1 MYLYS
6 SKIFGWLRIKNKA
19 KVVVRMERSSS
30 KSTVSRRA
38 KILEELEL
46 KGEVSVSELSKM
58 FKISEVTI
66 RNDLGHL
73 EKQNM
78 LIRARG
84 GAIKI
89 KFHRM
94 GIDSSISDKQK
105 EFLKEKQ
112 RIAQAAVKLIEEGD
126 TIVLDSGTTTTE
138 IAKCLE
144 QFKNLTIITNALNIA
159 SILSEY
165 EGINIFMPGGQ
176 LRKKSL
182 SLVGVLADENFE
194 KFYCDKLFLGADG
207 FDTTHGLSTPNSEE
221 AHLNQIMIRIA
232 KKVIVVADSRK
243 FERRRFA
250 FIGPISDINMVITD
264 SAIKDED
271 KNRLEKNGVEVIIT

>member
-1 MYLYS
+1 
-6 SKIFGWLRIKNKA
+6 
-19 KVVVRMERSSS
+19 MERLSN

-38 KILEELEL
+38 KILEEIDV
-46 KGEVSVSELSKM
+46 KGQVSVSELSRM

-66 RNDLGHL
+66 RNDLAHL

-89 KFHRM
+89 KFYRM
-94 GIDSSISDKQK
+94 GIDPSISDKQK

-112 RIAQAAVKLIEEGD
+112 RIAHVAVKLIEDGD

-138 IAKCLE
+138 IAKILGK
-144 QFKNLTIITNALNIA
+144 FKTLTIITNALNIA
-159 SILSEY
+159 IILSEY
-165 EGINIFMPGGQ
+165 EGFNIFMPGGI

-182 SLVGVLADENFE
+182 SLVGVLADENFN
-194 KFYCDKLFLGADG
+194 KFYCDKLFLGVDG

-221 AHLNQIMIRIA
+221 AHLNQIMIKTA
-232 KKVIVVADSRK
+232 KKVIVVSDSRK
-243 FERRRFA
+243 FLRRRFA
-250 FIGPISDINMVITD
+250 FIGPITDVNTVITD
-264 SAIKDED
+264 SGIREED
-271 KNRLEKNGVEVIIT
+271 KIRLEKNGVEVIIA

>member
-1 MYLYS
+1 M
-6 SKIFGWLRIKNKA
+6 SKSF
-19 KVVVRMERSSS
+19 S

-38 KILEELEL
+38 KILDEIESKEQ
-46 KGEVSVSELSKM
+46 VSVSELSKM
-58 FKISEVTI
+58 FNISEVTI
-66 RNDLGHL
+66 RNDLGQL

-89 KFHRM
+89 KYQRR
-94 GIDSSISDKQK
+94 GIDPSLSDKQK

-112 RIAQAAVKLIEEGD
+112 LIAKAAVKLIEEGD
-126 TIVLDSGTTTTE
+126 TLVLDSGTTTTE
-138 IAKCLE
+138 LAKNLQ

-165 EGINIFMPGGQ
+165 EGINIFMPGGS
-176 LRKKSL
+176 LRKNSL
-182 SLVGVLADENFE
+182 SLVGVLADENLE

-207 FDTTHGLSTPNSEE
+207 FDTSYGLSTPNSEE
-221 AHLNQIMIRIA
+221 AHLNQVMIKVA

-243 FERRRFA
+243 FEKRRFS
-250 FIGPISDINMVITD
+250 FIGPISVVDVVITD
-264 SAIKDED
+264 SGIKEED
-271 KNRLEKNGVEVIIT
+271 KIRLEKNGVKVIVT

>member
-1 MYLYS
+1 MDKS
-6 SKIFGWLRIKNKA
+6 F
-19 KVVVRMERSSS
+19 S

-38 KILEELEL
+38 KILDELEL
-46 KGEVSVSELSKM
+46 KGQVSVSELGKM
-58 FKISEVTI
+58 FDISEVTI
-66 RNDLGHL
+66 RNDLDHL

-89 KFHRM
+89 KFQRM
-94 GIDSSISDKQK
+94 GIDPSISDKQK

-112 RIAQAAVKLIEEGD
+112 LIAKVATSLIEDGD

-138 IAKCLE
+138 IAKNLG

-165 EGINIFMPGGQ
+165 EGINIFMPGGS

-221 AHLNQIMIRIA
+221 AHLNQIMIKIA

-250 FIGPISDINMVITD
+250 FIGPISNVDLVITD
-264 SAIKDED
+264 SGIREED
-271 KNRLEKNGVEVIIT
+271 KNRLEKGGVEVMIAK

>member
-1 MYLYS
+1 MDQS
-6 SKIFGWLRIKNKA
+6 SN
-19 KVVVRMERSSS
+19 

-38 KILEELEL
+38 KILEELET
-46 KGEVSVSELSKM
+46 KGQVTVIELSKM

-66 RNDLGHL
+66 RNDLTHL

-84 GAIKI
+84 GAIKM
-89 KFHRM
+89 KYYRM
-94 GIDSSISDKQK
+94 GVDPSLSDKQK

-112 RIAQAAVKLIEEGD
+112 RIAKVALKFIEDGD

-138 IAKCLE
+138 IAKNLE

-159 SILSEY
+159 IILSEY
-165 EGINIFMPGGQ
+165 EGFNIFMPGGI

-182 SLVGVLADENFE
+182 SLVGVLADENFA
-194 KFYCDKLFLGADG
+194 KFYCDNLFLGVDG

-221 AHLNQIMIRIA
+221 AHLNQIMINVA
-232 KKVIVVADSRK
+232 KKVIVVTDSRK
-243 FERRRFA
+243 FLRRRFA
-250 FIGPISDINMVITD
+250 FIGPINNVNVVITD
-264 SAIKDED
+264 SGISKED
-271 KNRLEKNGVEVIIT
+271 KDRLEKNGVEVIIT

>member
-1 MYLYS
+1 MGKS
-6 SKIFGWLRIKNKA
+6 F
-19 KVVVRMERSSS
+19 S

-38 KILEELEL
+38 KILEEIEL
-46 KGEVSVSELSKM
+46 KGQVSVSELSKM
-58 FKISEVTI
+58 YDISEVTI

-94 GIDSSISDKQK
+94 GIDPSISDKEK

-112 RIAQAAVKLIEEGD
+112 RIAKAALRLIEDGD
-126 TIVLDSGTTTTE
+126 TIVLDSGSTTTE
-138 IAKCLE
+138 IAKGMGH
-144 QFKNLTIITNALNIA
+144 FKNLTIITNALNIA

-165 EGINIFMPGGQ
+165 EGVNIFMPGGS

-182 SLVGVLADENFE
+182 SLVGVLADESFE

-207 FDTTHGLSTPNSEE
+207 FDTAHGLSTPNSEE
-221 AHLNQIMIRIA
+221 AHLNQIMIKIA

-250 FIGPISDINMVITD
+250 FIGPISNVDTVITD
-264 SAIKDED
+264 SDIKEED
-271 KNRLEKNGVEVIIT
+271 KNRLEKNGVEVIIA

>member
-1 MYLYS
+1 MDKS
-6 SKIFGWLRIKNKA
+6 F
-19 KVVVRMERSSS
+19 S
-30 KSTVSRRA
+30 KSTVSRRS

-46 KGEVSVSELSKM
+46 KGQVLVRELSKM
-58 FKISEVTI
+58 FNISEVTI
-66 RNDLGHL
+66 RNDLTHL

-89 KFHRM
+89 KYHLM

-112 RIAQAAVKLIEEGD
+112 LITKEAIKLIEDGD

-138 IAKCLE
+138 IAKNLG
-144 QFKNLTIITNALNIA
+144 QFKSLTIITNALNIA

-165 EGINIFMPGGQ
+165 EGFNVFMPGGI

-221 AHLNQIMIRIA
+221 AHLNQIMIKIA

-250 FIGPISDINMVITD
+250 FIGPISVVNVVITD
-264 SAIKDED
+264 SGIKEED
-271 KNRLEKNGVEVIIT
+271 KNRLEKSGVQVIVA

>member
-1 MYLYS
+1 MD
-6 SKIFGWLRIKNKA
+6 
-19 KVVVRMERSSS
+19 RSFS

-38 KILEELEL
+38 KILDELEL
-46 KGEVSVSELSKM
+46 KGQVSVRELSRM
-58 FKISEVTI
+58 FNISEVTI
-66 RNDLGHL
+66 RNDLSHL

-89 KFHRM
+89 KYPRNGF
-94 GIDSSISDKQK
+94 DPSFSDKQK

-112 RIAQAAVKLIEEGD
+112 LIAKAAVELIEEGD

-138 IAKCLE
+138 IAKNLE
-144 QFKNLTIITNALNIA
+144 RFSSLTVITNALNIA

-165 EGINIFMPGGQ
+165 EGFSIFMPGGS
-176 LRKKSL
+176 LHKKSL
-182 SLVGVLADENFE
+182 SLVGVIADQNFE

-207 FDTTHGLSTPNSEE
+207 FDTNHGLSTPNSEE
-221 AHLNQIMIRIA
+221 AHLNQIMIKIA
-232 KKVIVVADSRK
+232 KKVIVVADSSK

-250 FIGPISDINMVITD
+250 FISPISNIDVVITD
-264 SAIKDED
+264 SQIKTED
-271 KNRLEKNGVEVIIT
+271 RNRLEKNGIEVITV

>member
-1 MYLYS
+1 MKTDPLY
-6 SKIFGWLRIKNKA
+6 G
-19 KVVVRMERSSS
+19 

-38 KILEELEL
+38 RILEEIEA
-46 KGEVSVSELSKM
+46 KGEVSVKELSKR

-66 RNDLGHL
+66 RNDLEHL

-89 KFHRM
+89 KFSKT
-94 GIDSSISDKQK
+94 DFESSVTGKK
-105 EFLKEKQ
+105 TEFQKEKQ
-112 RIAQAAVKLIEEGD
+112 RIARAAVALIEEGD
-126 TIVLDSGTTTTE
+126 TIVLDSGTTTAE
-138 IAKCLE
+138 IARNLE
-144 QFKNLTIITNALNIA
+144 QFSDLTIITNDLSIA
-159 SILSEY
+159 SILAGY
-165 EGINIFMPGGQ
+165 EQFNVFMPGGV
-176 LRKKSL
+176 LRKKTL

-207 FDTTHGLSTPNSEE
+207 FDTNHGLSTPDAEE

-232 KKVIVVADSRK
+232 RKIIVIADSRK

-250 FIGPISDINMVITD
+250 FIGPISHIHTVITD
-264 SAIKDED
+264 TGIKQED
-271 KNRLEKNGVEVIIT
+271 KLRLEKNGVEVIVV

>member
-1 MYLYS
+1 MS
-6 SKIFGWLRIKNKA
+6 
-19 KVVVRMERSSS
+19 RSSN

-38 KILEELEL
+38 GILEELEG
-46 KGEVSVSELSKM
+46 KGEVSVKDLSHM
-58 FKISEVTI
+58 FEISEVTI
-66 RNDLGHL
+66 RNDLAQL

-89 KFHRM
+89 KFYRI
-94 GIDSSISDKQK
+94 GNDPSISQKQK

-112 RIAQAAVKLIEEGD
+112 RIAKAAVSLISDGD
-126 TIVLDSGTTTTE
+126 TIVLDSGSTTTE
-138 IAKCLE
+138 IAKNLK
-144 QFKNLTIITNALNIA
+144 QFSNLTIITNALNIA

-165 EGINIFMPGGQ
+165 EGINIFMPGGS

-207 FDTTHGLSTPNSEE
+207 IDTKHGLSTPDSEE
-221 AHLNQIMIRIA
+221 AHLNQIMIKIA
-232 KKVIVVADSRK
+232 KKVIVVADSSK
-243 FERRRFA
+243 FQRRRFA
-250 FIGPISDINMVITD
+250 FIGPVSDLDVVITD
-264 SAIKDED
+264 SGLTEED
-271 KNRLEKNGVEVIIT
+271 KIRLEKNEIEVIIV

>member
-1 MYLYS
+1 MDRS
-6 SKIFGWLRIKNKA
+6 FSKT
-19 KVVVRMERSSS
+19 
-30 KSTVSRRA
+30 TVSRRA

-46 KGEVSVSELSKM
+46 KGQVLVRELSKM
-58 FKISEVTI
+58 FTISEVTI
-66 RNDLGHL
+66 RNDLAHL
-73 EKQNM
+73 EMQNM

-89 KFHRM
+89 KFNMM
-94 GIDSSISDKQK
+94 GIDSSITDKQK
-105 EFLKEKQ
+105 EYQKEKLH
-112 RIAQAAVKLIEEGD
+112 ISKEAIKLIEEGD

-138 IAKCLE
+138 IAKNLE
-144 QFKNLTIITNALNIA
+144 QFKSLTIITNALNIA

-165 EGINIFMPGGQ
+165 EGFNIFMPGGS

-207 FDTTHGLSTPNSEE
+207 FDTTHGLSTPSAEE
-221 AHLNQIMIRIA
+221 AHLNQIMIKIA

-250 FIGPISDINMVITD
+250 FIGPISDIDVVITD
-264 SAIKDED
+264 AGIKEED
-271 KNRLEKNGVEVIIT
+271 KKRLEKGGVEVIIA

>member
-1 MYLYS
+1 MD
-6 SKIFGWLRIKNKA
+6 
-19 KVVVRMERSSS
+19 RSSN

-38 KILEELEL
+38 KILEELET
-46 KGEVSVSELSKM
+46 KGQVTVIELSKM

-66 RNDLGHL
+66 RNDLTHL

-84 GAIKI
+84 GAIKM
-89 KFHRM
+89 KYYRM
-94 GIDSSISDKQK
+94 GIDPSFSDKQK

-112 RIAQAAVKLIEEGD
+112 RIAKVALKFIEDGD

-138 IAKCLE
+138 IAKNLE

-159 SILSEY
+159 IILSEY
-165 EGINIFMPGGQ
+165 EGFNIFMPGGI

-182 SLVGVLADENFE
+182 SLVGVLADENFA
-194 KFYCDKLFLGADG
+194 KFYCDKLFLGVDG

-221 AHLNQIMIRIA
+221 AHLNQIMINVA
-232 KKVIVVADSRK
+232 KKVIVVTDSRK
-243 FERRRFA
+243 FLRRRFA
-250 FIGPISDINMVITD
+250 FIGPINNVNVVITD
-264 SAIKDED
+264 SGISKED
-271 KNRLEKNGVEVIIT
+271 KDRLEKNGVEVIIT

>member
-1 MYLYS
+1 M
-6 SKIFGWLRIKNKA
+6 N
-19 KVVVRMERSSS
+19 RSSN

-38 KILEELEL
+38 KILEDLES
-46 KGEVSVSELSKM
+46 KGEVSVKELSKTL
-58 FKISEVTI
+58 KISEVTI
-66 RNDLGHL
+66 RNDLAHL

-89 KFHRM
+89 KFYRI
-94 GIDSSISDKQK
+94 GTDPTITEKQK

-112 RIAQAAVKLIEEGD
+112 RIAKAAVELINDGD
-126 TIVLDSGTTTTE
+126 TIILDSGSTTTE
-138 IAKCLE
+138 IAKNLE
-144 QFKNLTIITNALNIA
+144 NFKNLTIITNALNIA
-159 SILSEY
+159 SILAEY
-165 EGINIFMPGGQ
+165 EGINIFMPGGS

-207 FDTTHGLSTPNSEE
+207 FDTTHGLSTPDSEE
-221 AHLNQIMIRIA
+221 AHLNQIMTKIA
-232 KKVIVVADSRK
+232 KKVIVVADSSK

-250 FIGPISDINMVITD
+250 FIGPISEVDVVITD
-264 SAIKDED
+264 IGIKEEH
-271 KNRLEKNGVEVIIT
+271 KIRLEKSGVEVIIV

>member
-1 MYLYS
+1 MDKS
-6 SKIFGWLRIKNKA
+6 F
-19 KVVVRMERSSS
+19 S
-30 KSTVSRRA
+30 KSTVSRRS

-46 KGEVSVSELSKM
+46 KGQVLVRELSKL
-58 FKISEVTI
+58 FNISEVTI
-66 RNDLGHL
+66 RNDLAHL

-89 KFHRM
+89 KYHMM

-105 EFLKEKQ
+105 EYLKEKQ
-112 RIAQAAVKLIEEGD
+112 LITKEAIKLIEDGD

-138 IAKCLE
+138 IAKNLG
-144 QFKNLTIITNALNIA
+144 QFNNLTIITNALNIA

-165 EGINIFMPGGQ
+165 EGFNVFMPGGI

-182 SLVGVLADENFE
+182 SLVGVLADESFE

-221 AHLNQIMIRIA
+221 AHLNQIMIKIA

-250 FIGPISDINMVITD
+250 FIGPISVVNVVITD
-264 SAIKDED
+264 SGIKDDD
-271 KNRLEKNGVEVIIT
+271 KNRLEKSGVQVIIA

>member
-1 MYLYS
+1 
-6 SKIFGWLRIKNKA
+6 
-19 KVVVRMERSSS
+19 MEKSFS

-38 KILEELEL
+38 KILDELE
-46 KGEVSVSELSKM
+46 KTGQVSVNELSTV
-58 FKISEVTI
+58 FDISAVTI
-66 RNDLGHL
+66 RNDLSQL

-89 KFHRM
+89 KFQRM
-94 GIDSSISDKQK
+94 AIDPSISDKQK
-105 EFLKEKQ
+105 EFQKEKQ
-112 RIAQAAVKLIEEGD
+112 LIAKEAIKLIEEGD

-138 IAKCLE
+138 VAKNLE

-165 EGINIFMPGGQ
+165 EGISIFMPGGS

-207 FDTTHGLSTPNSEE
+207 FNTTHGMSTPNSEE
-221 AHLNQIMIRIA
+221 AHLNQIMIKNS

-250 FIGPISDINMVITD
+250 FIGPISNIHIVVTD
-264 SAIKDED
+264 SGIKEED
-271 KNRLEKNGVEVIIT
+271 KTRLEQNGVKVIIA

>member
-1 MYLYS
+1 MDKS
-6 SKIFGWLRIKNKA
+6 F
-19 KVVVRMERSSS
+19 S

-46 KGEVSVSELSKM
+46 KGQVTVSELSKM
-58 FKISEVTI
+58 FGISEVTI
-66 RNDLGHL
+66 RNDLSHL

-89 KFHRM
+89 KYYRM
-94 GIDSSISDKQK
+94 GLDPSISDKQK

-112 RIAQAAVKLIEEGD
+112 RIAKEAVKLIEDGD

-138 IAKCLE
+138 IAKNLE

-159 SILSEY
+159 GILSEY
-165 EGINIFMPGGQ
+165 EGFNIFMPGGF

-182 SLVGVLADENFE
+182 SLVGVLADESLK
-194 KFYCDKLFLGADG
+194 KFYCDKLFLGVDG

-221 AHLNQIMIRIA
+221 SHLNQIMIDIA
-232 KKVIVVADSRK
+232 KKIVLVTDSRK
-243 FERRRFA
+243 FLRRRFA
-250 FIGPISDINMVITD
+250 FIGPISVLDVVITD
-264 SAIKDED
+264 TGVGEED
-271 KNRLEKNGVEVIIT
+271 KRRLEKNGVEVIVA